1 MEREKSMGQYISSVA
16 SGTILEI
23 GCDTFGGDQNK
34 LVNWIGDL
42 GGIWWVKEQT
52 QLQRS
57 RLTWP
62 YLGEGNV
69 KS

>member
-16 SGTILEI
+16 YGTILEI

-42 GGIWWVKEQT
+42 GSIWWVKEQT
-52 QLQRS
+52 H
-57 RLTWP
+57 P
-62 YLGEGNV
+62 VAEV
-69 KS
+69 KIHLALP